1 MNYLQRYNE
10 WENISEAT
18 LDSSKDLV
26 DYELSRNG
34 RSKMN
39 TLGVSENIKLS
50 PSSSLP
56 DDKEFVIQIRPSS
69 FKLIEFSK
77 FLEIYQID
85 INDLSSLSDK
95 IFIYETTSTKYP
107 YAVALKGIKT
117 TMLKQSNRKGA
128 SARGNYFRE
137 TAFIITLAIRLWET
151 KGIKINI
158 YSNRGEIK
166 MNFGKGF
173 ASMSSKERGEFKN
186 QYDTFMSNKNIA
198 KGMITQID
206 SLIKYLGDSIF
217 NIKSVVKNS
226 ADLLINRVAYEFLKE
241 EEDFHIDITNNQ
253 PQEISKFN
261 TFEIPEGTPMPKWNP
276 SDIWIL
282 YNNSDWI
289 LDIRKGYDENDIDG
303 LEELNVY
310 LHNCIINKE
319 GIIGVSLKQ
328 QISNVGGIY
337 EVNLDE
343 DRKFNHDYKGYYVKD
358 SIKSSKL
365 KFSYE
370 KLGGVIG
377 SGEIDVR
384 TFDTGKNTA
393 ISMEVKGSLTSQ
405 HMSGKA
411 GSYIKFIMPPDKYK
425 VLDFIRKND
434 TDNIKTFIEDNYSF
448 IKPDLKDI
456 FEKDLESPKDG
467 KSNSRMQAIIFTDW
481 LESLPKEKRGEIVSS
496 VVKYAKSESNWSAPH
511 LLLK

>member
-26 DYELSRNG
+26 DYDLSRTG
-34 RSKMN
+34 RIKMN
-39 TLGVSENIKLS
+39 LLGVSENIKLT
-50 PSSSLP
+50 PVKSLP
-56 DDKEFVIQIRPSS
+56 DDKEFVIQIKNSS

-77 FLEIYQID
+77 FIEFYQIED
-85 INDLSSLSDK
+85 MND

-107 YAVALKGIKT
+107 YAVAVKGTKT

-151 KGIKINI
+151 KGIKIDI
-158 YSNRGEIK
+158 YSNRGNIK
-166 MNFGKGF
+166 MNFAKGF
-173 ASMSSKERGEFKN
+173 ATMSTKERLEFRN
-186 QYDTFMSNKNIA
+186 QYDVFMTNEKIVQ
-198 KGMITQID
+198 GMTIQID

-226 ADLLINRVAYEFLKE
+226 SDLLINRVAYEFLEE
-241 EEDFHIDITNNQ
+241 EEDIHSNITNEQ

-261 TFEIPEGTPMPKWNP
+261 TFEIPKGVSMPKWNP
-276 SDIWIL
+276 SDIWIV
-282 YNNSDWI
+282 YNDSNWVFDNYNE
-289 LDIRKGYDENDIDG
+289 YDENDIDG

-310 LHNCIINKE
+310 LHNCIVNKE
-319 GIIGVSLKQ
+319 GVIGVSLKQ
-328 QISNVGGIY
+328 QLDNAGGLY

-343 DRKFNHDYKGYYVKD
+343 DRKFKHDYKGYYVKD
-358 SIKSSKL
+358 TIKSSKL
-365 KFSYE
+365 KYSYE
-370 KLGGVIG
+370 RLGGIIG

-384 TFDTGKNTA
+384 TFDTSKNTP

-411 GSYIKFIMPPDKYK
+411 GSYIKFIMPTNKYA
-425 VLDFIRKND
+425 VLEFIRKND
-434 TDNIKTFIEDNYSF
+434 TDDIKTFIEGNYEF
-448 IKPDLKDI
+448 IKPDLKTI
-456 FEKDLESPKDG
+456 FEKDLESPKTG
-467 KSNSRMQAIIFTDW
+467 QSNSRMQALIFTDW
-481 LESLPKEKRGEIVSS
+481 LESLPKEKRNEIVSS
-496 VVKYAKSESNWSAPH
+496 VIKYAKSESTWSAPH

>member
-26 DYELSRNG
+26 DYDLSRRG
-34 RSKMN
+34 RIKMN
-39 TLGVSENIKLS
+39 LLGVSENIKLTTTTTT
-50 PSSSLP
+50 P
-56 DDKEFVIQIRPSS
+56 DIKEFVIQIRPSS
-69 FKLIEFSK
+69 FRLIEFSK
-77 FLEIYQID
+77 FIELYQIED
-85 INDLSSLSDK
+85 MND
-95 IFIYETTSTKYP
+95 IFIYDTTSTKYP
-107 YAVALKGIKT
+107 YAVAIKGTKT
-117 TMLKQSNRKGA
+117 TMVRQSDRKGA

-151 KGIKINI
+151 KGVKIDI
-158 YSNRGEIK
+158 YSNRGNIK

-173 ASMSSKERGEFKN
+173 ATMSPKERLEFRN
-186 QYDTFMSNKNIA
+186 QYDSFMSNKKIVQ
-198 KGMITQID
+198 GMTIQID

-226 ADLLINRVAYEFLKE
+226 ADLLINRVAYEFLEE
-241 EEDFHIDITNNQ
+241 EEDLHSNITNDQ

-261 TFEIPEGTPMPKWNP
+261 TFEIPKGVSMPKWNP
-276 SDIWIL
+276 SDIWIV
-282 YNNSDWI
+282 YSDSDWVFNEYS
-289 LDIRKGYDENDIDG
+289 KYDENDIDG

-310 LHNCIINKE
+310 LHNCIVNKE
-319 GIIGVSLKQ
+319 GVIGVSLKQ
-328 QISNVGGIY
+328 QLENVGGIY

-343 DRKFNHDYKGYYVKD
+343 DRKFKHDYKGYYVKD
-358 SIKSSKL
+358 TIKSSKL

-384 TFDTGKNTA
+384 TFDTSKNTP

-411 GSYIKFIMPPDKYK
+411 GSYIKFIMPTNKYA
-425 VLDFIRKND
+425 VLEFIRKND
-434 TDNIKTFIEDNYSF
+434 TDDIKTFIEGNYEF
-448 IKPDLKDI
+448 IKPDLKTI
-456 FEKDLESPKDG
+456 FEKDLESPKTG
-467 KSNSRMQAIIFTDW
+467 QSNSRMQAIIFTDW
-481 LESLPKEKRGEIVSS
+481 LESLSKEKRNEIVSS
-496 VVKYAKSESNWSAPH
+496 VIKYAKSESSWSAPH

>member
-26 DYELSRNG
+26 DYDLSRTG
-34 RSKMN
+34 RIKMN
-39 TLGVSENIKLS
+39 LLGVSENIKLT
-50 PSSSLP
+50 PTTTPP
-56 DDKEFVIQIRPSS
+56 DDKEFVIQINPSS
-69 FKLIEFSK
+69 LRLIEFSK
-77 FLEIYQID
+77 FIELYQIED
-85 INDLSSLSDK
+85 MND
-95 IFIYETTSTKYP
+95 IFIYDTTSTKYP
-107 YAVALKGIKT
+107 YAVAIKGTKT
-117 TMLKQSNRKGA
+117 TMVRQSDRKGA

-151 KGIKINI
+151 KGVKIDI
-158 YSNRGEIK
+158 YSNRGNIK

-173 ASMSSKERGEFKN
+173 ATMSPKERLEFRN
-186 QYDTFMSNKNIA
+186 QYDSFMSNKKIVQ
-198 KGMITQID
+198 GMTIQID

-226 ADLLINRVAYEFLKE
+226 ADLLINRVAYEFLEE
-241 EEDFHIDITNNQ
+241 EEDLHSNITNDQ

-261 TFEIPEGTPMPKWNP
+261 TFEIPKGVSMPKWNP
-276 SDIWIL
+276 SDIWIV
-282 YNNSDWI
+282 YSDSDWVFNEYG
-289 LDIRKGYDENDIDG
+289 KYDENDIDG

-310 LHNCIINKE
+310 LHNCIVNKE
-319 GIIGVSLKQ
+319 GVIGVSLKQ
-328 QISNVGGIY
+328 QLENVGGIY

-343 DRKFNHDYKGYYVKD
+343 DRKFKHDYKGYYVKD
-358 SIKSSKL
+358 TIKSSKL

-384 TFDTGKNTA
+384 TFDTSKNTP

-411 GSYIKFIMPPDKYK
+411 GSYIKFIMPTNKYA
-425 VLDFIRKND
+425 VLEFIRKND
-434 TDNIKTFIEDNYSF
+434 TDDIKTFIEGNYEF
-448 IKPDLKDI
+448 IKPDLKTI
-456 FEKDLESPKDG
+456 FEKDLESPKTG
-467 KSNSRMQAIIFTDW
+467 QSNSRMQAIIFTDW
-481 LESLPKEKRGEIVSS
+481 LESLSKEKRNEIVSS
-496 VVKYAKSESNWSAPH
+496 VIKYAKSESSWSAPH

>member
-26 DYELSRNG
+26 DYDLSRRG
-34 RSKMN
+34 RIKMN
-39 TLGVSENIKLS
+39 LLGVSENIKLT
-50 PSSSLP
+50 PTTTTP
-56 DDKEFVIQIRPSS
+56 DIKEFVIQIRPSS
-69 FKLIEFSK
+69 FRLIEFSK
-77 FLEIYQID
+77 FIELYQIED
-85 INDLSSLSDK
+85 MND
-95 IFIYETTSTKYP
+95 IFIYDTTSTKYP
-107 YAVALKGIKT
+107 YAVAIKGTKT
-117 TMLKQSNRKGA
+117 TMVRQSDRKGA

-151 KGIKINI
+151 KGVKIDI
-158 YSNRGEIK
+158 YSNRGNIK

-173 ASMSSKERGEFKN
+173 ATMSPKERLEFRN
-186 QYDTFMSNKNIA
+186 QYDSFMSNKKIVQ
-198 KGMITQID
+198 GMTIQID

-226 ADLLINRVAYEFLKE
+226 ADLLINRVAYEFLEE
-241 EEDFHIDITNNQ
+241 EEDLHSNITNDQ

-261 TFEIPEGTPMPKWNP
+261 TFEIPQGVSMPKWNP
-276 SDIWIL
+276 SDIWIV
-282 YNNSDWI
+282 YSDSDWVFNEYS
-289 LDIRKGYDENDIDG
+289 KYDENDIDG

-310 LHNCIINKE
+310 LHNCIVNKE
-319 GIIGVSLKQ
+319 GVIGVSLKQ
-328 QISNVGGIY
+328 QLENVGGIY

-343 DRKFNHDYKGYYVKD
+343 DRKFKHDYKGYYVKD
-358 SIKSSKL
+358 TIKSSKL

-384 TFDTGKNTA
+384 TFDTSKNTP

-411 GSYIKFIMPPDKYK
+411 GSYIKFIMPTNKYA
-425 VLDFIRKND
+425 VLEFIRKND
-434 TDNIKTFIEDNYSF
+434 TDDIKTFIEGNYEF
-448 IKPDLKDI
+448 IKPDLKTI
-456 FEKDLESPKDG
+456 FEKDLESPKTG
-467 KSNSRMQAIIFTDW
+467 QSNSRMQAIIFTDW
-481 LESLPKEKRGEIVSS
+481 LESLSKEKRNEIVSS
-496 VVKYAKSESNWSAPH
+496 VIKYAKSESSWSAPH

>member
-26 DYELSRNG
+26 DYDLSRRG
-34 RSKMN
+34 RIKMN
-39 TLGVSENIKLS
+39 LLGVSENIKLT
-50 PSSSLP
+50 PTTTTP
-56 DDKEFVIQIRPSS
+56 DIKEFVIQIRPSS
-69 FKLIEFSK
+69 FRLIEFSK
-77 FLEIYQID
+77 FIELYQIED
-85 INDLSSLSDK
+85 MND
-95 IFIYETTSTKYP
+95 IFIYDTTSTKYP
-107 YAVALKGIKT
+107 YAVAIKGTKT
-117 TMLKQSNRKGA
+117 TMVRQSDRKGA

-151 KGIKINI
+151 KGVKIDI
-158 YSNRGEIK
+158 YSNRGNIK

-173 ASMSSKERGEFKN
+173 ATMSPKERLEFRN
-186 QYDTFMSNKNIA
+186 QYDSFMSNKKIVQ
-198 KGMITQID
+198 GMTIQID

-226 ADLLINRVAYEFLKE
+226 ADLLINRVAYEFLEE
-241 EEDFHIDITNNQ
+241 EEDLHSNITNDQ

-261 TFEIPEGTPMPKWNP
+261 TFEIPQGVSMPKWNP
-276 SDIWIL
+276 SDIWIV
-282 YNNSDWI
+282 YSDSDWVFNEYS
-289 LDIRKGYDENDIDG
+289 KYDENDIDG

-310 LHNCIINKE
+310 LHNCIVNKE
-319 GIIGVSLKQ
+319 GVIGVSLKQ
-328 QISNVGGIY
+328 QLENVGGIY

-343 DRKFNHDYKGYYVKD
+343 DRKFKHDYKGYYVKD
-358 SIKSSKL
+358 TIKSSKL

-384 TFDTGKNTA
+384 TFDTSKNTP

-411 GSYIKFIMPPDKYK
+411 GSYIKFIMPTNKYA
-425 VLDFIRKND
+425 VLEFIRKNN
-434 TDNIKTFIEDNYSF
+434 TDDIKTFVEGNYEF
-448 IKPDLKDI
+448 IKPDLKTI
-456 FEKDLESPKDG
+456 FEKDLESPKTG
-467 KSNSRMQAIIFTDW
+467 QSNSRMQAIIFTDW
-481 LESLPKEKRGEIVSS
+481 LESLSKEKRNEIVSS
-496 VVKYAKSESNWSAPH
+496 VIKYAKSESSWSAPH

>member
-26 DYELSRNG
+26 DYDLSRTG
-34 RSKMN
+34 RIKMN
-39 TLGVSENIKLS
+39 LLGVSENIKLTTTTTT
-50 PSSSLP
+50 P
-56 DDKEFVIQIRPSS
+56 DDKEFVIQIRNSS
-69 FKLIEFSK
+69 FRLIEFSK
-77 FLEIYQID
+77 FIELYQIED
-85 INDLSSLSDK
+85 MND
-95 IFIYETTSTKYP
+95 IFIYDTTSTKYP
-107 YAVALKGIKT
+107 YAVAVKGTKT

-151 KGIKINI
+151 KGVKIDI
-158 YSNRGEIK
+158 YSNRGNIK

-173 ASMSSKERGEFKN
+173 ATMSPKERLEFRN
-186 QYDTFMSNKNIA
+186 QYDSFMSNKKIVQ
-198 KGMITQID
+198 GMIIQID

-226 ADLLINRVAYEFLKE
+226 ADLLINRVAYEFLEE
-241 EEDFHIDITNNQ
+241 EEDLHSNITNDQ

-261 TFEIPEGTPMPKWNP
+261 TFEIPEGVSMPKWNP
-276 SDIWIL
+276 SDIWIV
-282 YNNSDWI
+282 YSDSDWVFNEYG
-289 LDIRKGYDENDIDG
+289 KYDENDIDG

-310 LHNCIINKE
+310 LHNCIVNKE
-319 GIIGVSLKQ
+319 GVIGVSLKQ
-328 QISNVGGIY
+328 QLENVGGIY

-343 DRKFNHDYKGYYVKD
+343 NRKFKHDYKGYYVKD
-358 SIKSSKL
+358 TIKSSKL

-384 TFDTGKNTA
+384 TFDTSKNTP

-411 GSYIKFIMPPDKYK
+411 GSYIKFIMPTNKYA
-425 VLDFIRKND
+425 VLEFIRKND
-434 TDNIKTFIEDNYSF
+434 TDDIKSFIEGNYEF
-448 IKPDLKDI
+448 IKPDLKTI
-456 FEKDLESPKDG
+456 FEKDLESPKTG
-467 KSNSRMQAIIFTDW
+467 QSNSRMQAIIFTDW
-481 LESLPKEKRGEIVSS
+481 LESLSKEKRNEIVSS
-496 VVKYAKSESNWSAPH
+496 VIKYAKSESSWSAPH

>member
-26 DYELSRNG
+26 DYDLSRTG
-34 RSKMN
+34 RIKMN
-39 TLGVSENIKLS
+39 LLGVSENIKLT
-50 PSSSLP
+50 PTTTPP
-56 DDKEFVIQIRPSS
+56 DDKEFVIQINPSS
-69 FKLIEFSK
+69 LRLIEFSK
-77 FLEIYQID
+77 FIELYQIED
-85 INDLSSLSDK
+85 MND
-95 IFIYETTSTKYP
+95 IFIYDTTSTKYP
-107 YAVALKGIKT
+107 YAVAVKGTKT
-117 TMLKQSNRKGA
+117 SMLKQSNRKGA

-151 KGIKINI
+151 KGVKIDI
-158 YSNRGEIK
+158 YSNRGNIK

-173 ASMSSKERGEFKN
+173 ATMSPKERLEFRN
-186 QYDTFMSNKNIA
+186 QYDSFMSNKKIVQ
-198 KGMITQID
+198 GMTIQID

-226 ADLLINRVAYEFLKE
+226 ADLLINRVAYEFLEE
-241 EEDFHIDITNNQ
+241 EEDLHSNITNDQ

-261 TFEIPEGTPMPKWNP
+261 TFEIPKGVSMPKWNP
-276 SDIWIL
+276 SDIWIV
-282 YNNSDWI
+282 YSDSDWVFNEYG
-289 LDIRKGYDENDIDG
+289 KYDENDIDG

-310 LHNCIINKE
+310 LHNCIVNKE
-319 GIIGVSLKQ
+319 GVIGVSLKQ
-328 QISNVGGIY
+328 QLDNVGGIY

-343 DRKFNHDYKGYYVKD
+343 DRKFKHDYKGYYVKD
-358 SIKSSKL
+358 TIKSSKL

-384 TFDTGKNTA
+384 TFDTSKNTP

-411 GSYIKFIMPPDKYK
+411 GSYIKFIMPTNKYAA
-425 VLDFIRKND
+425 LEFIRKND
-434 TDNIKTFIEDNYSF
+434 TDDIKTFIEGNYEF
-448 IKPDLKDI
+448 IKPDLKTI
-456 FEKDLESPKDG
+456 FEKDLESPKTG
-467 KSNSRMQAIIFTDW
+467 QSNSRMQAIIFTDW
-481 LESLPKEKRGEIVSS
+481 LESLSKEKRNEIVSS
-496 VVKYAKSESNWSAPH
+496 VIKYAKSESSWSAPH

>member
-26 DYELSRNG
+26 DYDLSRRG
-34 RSKMN
+34 RIKMN
-39 TLGVSENIKLS
+39 LLGVSENIKLT
-50 PSSSLP
+50 PTTTTP
-56 DDKEFVIQIRPSS
+56 DIKEFVIQIRPSS
-69 FKLIEFSK
+69 FRLIEFSK
-77 FLEIYQID
+77 FIELYQIED
-85 INDLSSLSDK
+85 MND
-95 IFIYETTSTKYP
+95 IFIYDTTSTKYP
-107 YAVALKGIKT
+107 YAVAIKGTKT
-117 TMLKQSNRKGA
+117 TMVRQSDRKGA

-151 KGIKINI
+151 KGVKIDI
-158 YSNRGEIK
+158 YSNRGNIK

-173 ASMSSKERGEFKN
+173 ATMSPKERLEFRN
-186 QYDTFMSNKNIA
+186 QYDSFMSNKKIVQ
-198 KGMITQID
+198 GMTIQID

-226 ADLLINRVAYEFLKE
+226 ADLLINRVAYEFLEE
-241 EEDFHIDITNNQ
+241 EEDLHSNITNDQ

-261 TFEIPEGTPMPKWNP
+261 TFEIPKGVSMPKWNP
-276 SDIWIL
+276 SDIWIV
-282 YNNSDWI
+282 YSDSDWVFNEYS
-289 LDIRKGYDENDIDG
+289 KYDENDIDG

-310 LHNCIINKE
+310 LHNCIVNKE
-319 GIIGVSLKQ
+319 GVIGVSLKQ
-328 QISNVGGIY
+328 QLENVGGIY

-343 DRKFNHDYKGYYVKD
+343 DRKFKHDYKGYYVKD
-358 SIKSSKL
+358 TIKSSKL

-384 TFDTGKNTA
+384 TFDTSKNTP

-411 GSYIKFIMPPDKYK
+411 GSYIKFIMPTNKYA
-425 VLDFIRKND
+425 VLEFIRKNN
-434 TDNIKTFIEDNYSF
+434 TDDIKTFVEGNYEF
-448 IKPDLKDI
+448 IKPDLKTI
-456 FEKDLESPKDG
+456 FEKDLESPKTG
-467 KSNSRMQAIIFTDW
+467 QSNSRMQAIIFTDW
-481 LESLPKEKRGEIVSS
+481 LESLSKEKRNEIVSS
-496 VVKYAKSESNWSAPH
+496 VIKYAKSESSWSAPH

>member
-26 DYELSRNG
+26 DYDLSRRG
-34 RSKMN
+34 RIKMN
-39 TLGVSENIKLS
+39 LLGVSENIKLT
-50 PSSSLP
+50 PTTTPP
-56 DDKEFVIQIRPSS
+56 DIKEFVIQIRPSS
-69 FKLIEFSK
+69 FRLIEFSK
-77 FLEIYQID
+77 FIELYQIED
-85 INDLSSLSDK
+85 MND
-95 IFIYETTSTKYP
+95 IFIYDTTSTKYP
-107 YAVALKGIKT
+107 YAVAVKGTKT
-117 TMLKQSNRKGA
+117 TMVRQSDRKGA

-151 KGIKINI
+151 KGIKIDI
-158 YSNRGEIK
+158 YSNRGNIK

-173 ASMSSKERGEFKN
+173 ATMSPKERLEFRN
-186 QYDTFMSNKNIA
+186 QYDTFMSNKKIVQ
-198 KGMITQID
+198 GMIIQID

-226 ADLLINRVAYEFLKE
+226 ADLLINRVAYEFLEE
-241 EEDFHIDITNNQ
+241 EEDLHSNITNEQ

-261 TFEIPEGTPMPKWNP
+261 TLEIPQGVSMPKWNP
-276 SDIWIL
+276 SDIWIV
-282 YNNSDWI
+282 YSDSDWI
-289 LDIRKGYDENDIDG
+289 FNEYGKYDENDIDG

-310 LHNCIINKE
+310 LHNCIVNKE
-319 GIIGVSLKQ
+319 GVIGVSLKQ
-328 QISNVGGIY
+328 QLENVGGIY

-343 DRKFNHDYKGYYVKD
+343 DRKFKHDYKGYYVKD
-358 SIKSSKL
+358 TIKSSKL

-384 TFDTGKNTA
+384 TFDTSKNTP

-411 GSYIKFIMPPDKYK
+411 GSYIKFIMPTNKYA
-425 VLDFIRKND
+425 VLEFIRKND
-434 TDNIKTFIEDNYSF
+434 TDDIKTFIEGNYEF
-448 IKPDLKDI
+448 IKPDLKTI
-456 FEKDLESPKDG
+456 FEKYLESPKTG
-467 KSNSRMQAIIFTDW
+467 QSNSRMQAIIFTDW
-481 LESLPKEKRGEIVSS
+481 LESLSKEKRNEIVSS
-496 VVKYAKSESNWSAPH
+496 VIKYAKSESSWSAPH

>member
-26 DYELSRNG
+26 DYDLSRTG
-34 RSKMN
+34 RIKMN
-39 TLGVSENIKLS
+39 LLGVSENIKLTIS
-50 PSSSLP
+50 TSLP
-56 DDKEFVIQIRPSS
+56 DDKEFVIQIRNSS
-69 FKLIEFSK
+69 FRLIEFSK
-77 FLEIYQID
+77 FIELNQIED
-85 INDLSSLSDK
+85 MND
-95 IFIYETTSTKYP
+95 IFIYDTTSTKYP
-107 YAVALKGIKT
+107 YAVAVKGIRT
-117 TMLKQSNRKGA
+117 TMLRQSNRTGA

-151 KGIKINI
+151 KGVKIDI
-158 YSNRGEIK
+158 YSNRGNIK

-173 ASMSSKERGEFKN
+173 ATMSPKERLEFRN
-186 QYDTFMSNKNIA
+186 QYDSFMSNKKIVQ
-198 KGMITQID
+198 GMIIQID

-226 ADLLINRVAYEFLKE
+226 ADLLINRVAYEFLEE
-241 EEDFHIDITNNQ
+241 EEDLHSNITNDQ

-261 TFEIPEGTPMPKWNP
+261 TFEIPEGVSMPKWNP
-276 SDIWIL
+276 SDIWIV
-282 YNNSDWI
+282 YSDSDWVFNEYG
-289 LDIRKGYDENDIDG
+289 KYDENDIDG

-310 LHNCIINKE
+310 LHNCIVNKE
-319 GIIGVSLKQ
+319 GVIGVSLKQ
-328 QISNVGGIY
+328 QLENVGGIY

-343 DRKFNHDYKGYYVKD
+343 DRKFKHDYKGYYVKD
-358 SIKSSKL
+358 TIKSSKL

-384 TFDTGKNTA
+384 TFDTSKNTP

-411 GSYIKFIMPPDKYK
+411 GSYIKFIMPTNKYA
-425 VLDFIRKND
+425 VLEFIRKND
-434 TDNIKTFIEDNYSF
+434 TDDIKSFIEGNYEF
-448 IKPDLKDI
+448 IKPDLKTI
-456 FEKDLESPKDG
+456 FEKDLESPKTG
-467 KSNSRMQAIIFTDW
+467 QSNSRMQAIIFTDW
-481 LESLPKEKRGEIVSS
+481 LESLSKEKRNEIVSS
-496 VVKYAKSESNWSAPH
+496 VIKYAKSESSWSAPH

>member
-26 DYELSRNG
+26 DYDLSRRG
-34 RSKMN
+34 RIKMN
-39 TLGVSENIKLS
+39 LLGVSENIKLTTTTTT
-50 PSSSLP
+50 P
-56 DDKEFVIQIRPSS
+56 DIKEFVIQIRPSS
-69 FKLIEFSK
+69 FRLIEFSK
-77 FLEIYQID
+77 FIELYQIED
-85 INDLSSLSDK
+85 MND
-95 IFIYETTSTKYP
+95 IFIYDTTSTKYP
-107 YAVALKGIKT
+107 YAVAIKGTKT
-117 TMLKQSNRKGA
+117 TMVRQSDRKGA

-151 KGIKINI
+151 KGVKIDI
-158 YSNRGEIK
+158 YSNRGNIK

-173 ASMSSKERGEFKN
+173 ATMSPKERLEFRN
-186 QYDTFMSNKNIA
+186 QYDSFMSNKKIVQ
-198 KGMITQID
+198 GMTIQID

-226 ADLLINRVAYEFLKE
+226 ADLLINRVAYEFLEE
-241 EEDFHIDITNNQ
+241 EEDLHSNITNDQ

-261 TFEIPEGTPMPKWNP
+261 TFEIPKGVSMPKWNP
-276 SDIWIL
+276 SDIWIV
-282 YNNSDWI
+282 YSDSDWVFNEYS
-289 LDIRKGYDENDIDG
+289 KYDENDIDG

-310 LHNCIINKE
+310 LHNCIVNKE
-319 GIIGVSLKQ
+319 GVIGVSLKQ
-328 QISNVGGIY
+328 QLENVGGIY

-343 DRKFNHDYKGYYVKD
+343 DRKFKHDYKGYYVKD
-358 SIKSSKL
+358 TIKSSKL

-384 TFDTGKNTA
+384 TFDTSKNTP

-411 GSYIKFIMPPDKYK
+411 GSYIKFIMPTNKYA
-425 VLDFIRKND
+425 VLEFIRKNN
-434 TDNIKTFIEDNYSF
+434 TDDIKTFVEGNYEF
-448 IKPDLKDI
+448 IKPDLKTI
-456 FEKDLESPKDG
+456 FEKDLESPKTG
-467 KSNSRMQAIIFTDW
+467 QSNSRMQAIIFTDW
-481 LESLPKEKRGEIVSS
+481 LESLSKEKRNEIVSS
-496 VVKYAKSESNWSAPH
+496 VIKYAKSESSWSAPH